1 MLSLWKEEIENWVCN
16 LACIECSKGG
26 CARAFPPKKKKKW
39 KKNAFFLLCTFRKVI
54 HDFCQ
59 MLFLGKK
66 YRMYYE
72 VTYYEKDTQLLY
84 NTCHLPTTYLRIY
97 VVCTQ
102 LFRRKT
108 IKHIAYSN
116 SILSHTILYQVNN
129 NRQHNN
135 SKLGCVVYFFVKIGM

>member
-72 VTYYEKDTQLLY
+72 VTYYEKDTQLLH
-84 NTCHLPTTYLRIY
+84 NTCHLPTTYVY
-97 VVCTQ
+97 SMYTTFPTEDNKAHS
-102 LFRRKT
+102 LF
-108 IKHIAYSN
+108 
-116 SILSHTILYQVNN
+116 
-129 NRQHNN
+129 
-135 SKLGCVVYFFVKIGM
+135 KLNIVTYNFISGE